1 MFETTEDQ
9 TGQRLKQL
17 SVFLENRLGILLG
30 VTKVLEV
37 QQVNICAVSIV
48 DAADHA
54 VVRMV
59 VDKPTLAAAA
69 LAAEGY
75 HLISTDLLGVALP
88 TSKPGG
94 MRKVLQALLMAE
106 LDVNYIYAV
115 AGSRL
120 SQRAVLAL
128 HVDDMDRAGRVLVEK
143 GFELVGQDE
152 LI

>member
-9 TGQRLKQL
+9 THQRLKQL
-17 SVFLENRLGILLG
+17 SVFLENRLGVLLG

-59 VDKPTLAAAA
+59 ADKPTLAAAA

-75 HLISTDLLGVALP
+75 HLITPDLLGVALP
-88 TSKPGG
+88 ASKPGG

-115 AGSRL
+115 AAGRL
-120 SQRAVLAL
+120 QARAILAL
-128 HVDDMDRAGRVLVEK
+128 HTDDLDRASRVLAEK
-143 GFELVGQDE
+143 DFELVGQDE

>member
-9 TGQRLKQL
+9 THHRLKQL
-17 SVFLENRLGILLG
+17 SVFLENRLGVLMG

-37 QQVNICAVSIV
+37 QSVNICAVSIV

-75 HLISTDLLGVALP
+75 HLITSDLLGVALP

-106 LDVNYIYAV
+106 LDVNDIYAV
-115 AGSRL
+115 AAGRL
-120 SQRAVLAL
+120 QARAILAL
-128 HVDDMDRAGRVLVEK
+128 HVDDMDRASRVLAEK